1 MFDVTMADMRAAL
14 DSFEIEDDS
23 IILTHSSLKAA
34 GIAEGGADG
43 VIKAIM
49 DTVPNGTIVFPTLS
63 QKNWSTVYQDWHL
76 NRPSDVGLIS
86 ETFRRDY
93 STHRSDNAT
102 HSVAARGKLAKE
114 ITDGHALPPERFCL
128 FGNYAFSDNSPW
140 QRMYS
145 SRTNYGVRAYVL
157 FWGVNMRYNTLK
169 HLAEARFV
177 EYTLSQIRDNKKRDL
192 LKSKISHYPYN
203 SSDPDFLWLFYSSE
217 NFMTTLEEE
226 GLLRRAKLGK
236 SELILCDIFES
247 TVRVEKAMI
256 ETPEK
261 LFGTRAFEWIKT
273 AKEAAKND

>member
-1 MFDVTMADMRAAL
+1 MADMRAAL
-14 DSFEIEDDS
+14 DSFGIEDDS
-23 IILTHSSLKAA
+23 IILTHSSLKAP
-34 GIAEGGADG
+34 GITEDGADG

-49 DTVPNGTIVFPTLS
+49 DTVPNGTVVFPTLS
-63 QKNWSTVYQDWHL
+63 QKNWGTVYQDWHL
-76 NRPSDVGLIS
+76 NRPSDVGFIS

-102 HSVAARGKLAKE
+102 HSVAARGKPAKE
-114 ITDGHALPPERFCL
+114 ITEGHALSPERFCL
-128 FGNYAFSDNSPW
+128 FGNYCFSQNSPW
-140 QRMYS
+140 QKMYD

-177 EYTLSQIRDNKKRDL
+177 EYTLGQIRDNKKREAV
-192 LKSKISHYPYN
+192 KAKVSRYPYN
-203 SSDPDFLWLFYSSE
+203 STEPGFFWPFYSSE

-236 SELILCDIFES
+236 SELILCDIFEA
-247 TVRVEKAMI
+247 TARVEKAMI

-261 LFGTRAFEWIKT
+261 IFGAHVIEWIKI
-273 AKEAAKND
+273 ALEAAKND